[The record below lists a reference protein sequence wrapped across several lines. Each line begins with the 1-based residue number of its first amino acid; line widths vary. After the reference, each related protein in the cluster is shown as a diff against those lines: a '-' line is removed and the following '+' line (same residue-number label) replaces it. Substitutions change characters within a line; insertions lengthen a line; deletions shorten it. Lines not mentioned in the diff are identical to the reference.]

1 MDDKLLE
8 LFPDLTYAL
17 LLQLSVRGPEA
28 ASPVLKT
35 WRLVHTGALPEEINL
50 QRCS

>member
-8 LFPDLTYAL
+8 LFPDLTYTL
-17 LLQLSVRGPEA
+17 LLQLSTRGPEA
-28 ASPVLKT
+28 MSPVLKM
-35 WRLVHTGALPEEINL
+35 WGLAHTGALPEEINL